1 MEAMS
6 ATDVNTTEFVDRY
19 LQVWNEPDPDARR
32 QLVRDLWAADAVEYT
47 DANEYRGHEALEAR
61 VTKAHTQFVEEGGF
75 VFPSRRRRRSITVRS
90 SSTSRWSPPRV
101 TASHRGA
108 GPSSPFWTKR
118 TGSSRSTSSVEA
130 LLPFEASHCP
140 ESARKAKRRI
150 ERPPP
155 PHEVGRSDE
164 NHCSPRFIQTSDPV
178 RLVVTL
184 AM

>member
-75 VFPSRRRRRSITVRS
+75 VFSLTAPPAIHHRAVLINVEMVPAEGDGQSP
-90 SSTSRWSPPRV
+90 WSG
-101 TASHRGA
+101 TIIA
-108 GPSSPFWTKR
+108 FLD
-118 TGSSRSTSSVEA
+118 E
-130 LLPFEASHCP
+130 ED
-140 ESARKAKRRI
+140 RI
-150 ERPPP
+150 EQ
-155 PHEVGRSDE
+155 EYQFGR
-164 NHCSPRFIQTSDPV
+164 
-178 RLVVTL
+178 TL
-184 AM
+184 APA